1 MEAAVAAGIPLRP
14 VAGMEMPLRP
24 AAVAIAHPLLPTV
37 GEVAAEVR
45 TAGVDRGLKK
55 SIFVSSSVK
64 KSEIRSQEP
73 EERYNRANIA
83 PPSGRL
89 FKNNRLPSV
98 APAPRVAHLPIRWPY
113 YLSPDT

>member
-14 VAGMEMPLRP
+14 VAGMEMALRP

-37 GEVAAEVR
+37 GEAAEVR

-64 KSEIRSQEP
+64 KSEIRSQKSEV
-73 EERYNRANIA
+73 R
-83 PPSGRL
+83 SQKKG
-89 FKNNRLPSV
+89 
-98 APAPRVAHLPIRWPY
+98 
-113 YLSPDT
+113 TTGQT